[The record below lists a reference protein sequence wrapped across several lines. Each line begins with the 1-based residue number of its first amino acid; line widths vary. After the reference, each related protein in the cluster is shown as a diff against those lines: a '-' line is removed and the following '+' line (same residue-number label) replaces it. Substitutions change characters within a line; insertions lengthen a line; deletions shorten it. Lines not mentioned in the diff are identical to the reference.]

1 MADSENNA
9 SSKTDL
15 VVEALDGLVHKYGFS
30 LNQIFGDQLKDL
42 TMDDMD
48 EKSALLDEL
57 QSSLLPSVKEQID
70 SLLLSLDLCRPR
82 SRKHPSPDFG
92 LALESL
98 SHLDQTLEKTVSSI
112 ECISLESPLPAETDD
127 HHLKH
132 CKEFRCSRL
141 LWKIKGMVEGHL
153 CELFRNCIQF
163 IRVWEL
169 SSRHPYSFEHQTKIS
184 QKEADVLSIT
194 VESSHLID
202 TIIGLFGKT
211 DLAIL
216 QEEWLAASESLSSV
230 LEFLIVLSNCR
241 KDHPKKQES
250 SNPSVSLADGRT
262 KARRAEVAEVARSA
276 VPLVKLTRMFLKK
289 ISTSTNAQRL
299 SFSLDS
305 ELNSETLNQLHQQPI
320 SIAERLDQFVR
331 TLWMIHKKDEV
342 IHDKDRIHTLLNGIS
357 DTLNSTLLLLT
368 IHLIPTTHSINH
380 RAAHSE
386 PQFKTWLLTLK
397 NLWHQAI
404 NHFLDSL

>member
-112 ECISLESPLPAETDD
+112 EVSMLEAIME
-127 HHLKH
+127 
-132 CKEFRCSRL
+132 
-141 LWKIKGMVEGHL
+141 IKGMVEGHL

-262 KARRAEVAEVARSA
+262 KARRAEVAE
-276 VPLVKLTRMFLKK
+276 MFLKK

-368 IHLIPTTHSINH
+368 IHLIPSTCSVTIV
-380 RAAHSE
+380 
-386 PQFKTWLLTLK
+386 LLIPNLSLK
-397 NLWHQAI
+397 LG
-404 NHFLDSL
+404 FLL

>member
-70 SLLLSLDLCRPR
+70 SLLLSLDLCRPS

-98 SHLDQTLEKTVSSI
+98 SNLDQTLEKTVSSI

-250 SNPSVSLADGRT
+250 SNPS
-262 KARRAEVAEVARSA
+262 
-276 VPLVKLTRMFLKK
+276 K